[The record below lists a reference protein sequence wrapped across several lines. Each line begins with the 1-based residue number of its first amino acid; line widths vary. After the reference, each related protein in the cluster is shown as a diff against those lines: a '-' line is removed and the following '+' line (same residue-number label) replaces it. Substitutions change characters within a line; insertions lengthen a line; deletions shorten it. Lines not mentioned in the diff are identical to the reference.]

1 MRRLF
6 SFQDRIRLLS
16 KLGTIAGAMIASA
29 LMNAS
34 GYAGTVTF
42 GSGANTFNM
51 EFVTIGNPGNAPDSV
66 KSSGSVGYTFQLGK
80 TEVSRDMIDRYNASY
95 GNGASLAITLADMS
109 STDDNGGDRPAT
121 GVSWNEAARFV
132 NWLNTSTGGHAAYK
146 FTSSGVNDNISLW
159 ESSDEADYNE
169 FNPFRSKR
177 ATYVLPSYQEWY
189 KAAYYDPA
197 KGANGGY
204 WTYPTGSDS
213 VPTKITSNSTTSG
226 TAVYENIAGG
236 TVDVGQAGGE
246 SAYQIMGMAGN
257 ALEWTESN
265 LDSVNGNHSSV
276 NPDFIRVLLGGGFKN
291 QSQFMSSTYM
301 INNLPQDAFP
311 TFQNN
316 DFGFRVAVL
325 SPGGGG
331 GEVPEPTS
339 MAIFGLGALGFV
351 YRAHRKRNAQRV

>member
-6 SFQDRIRLLS
+6 SFQGRMRLLS
-16 KLGTIAGAMIASA
+16 KLGAIAGAMIASA

-34 GYAGTVTF
+34 SYAGTVTF

-51 EFVTIGNPGNAPDSV
+51 EFLTIGNPGNAPDSV

-80 TEVSRDMIDRYNASY
+80 TEVSRDMIAKYNASY

-109 STDDNGGDRPAT
+109 STGDNGGVRPAT

-132 NWLNTSTGGHAAYK
+132 NWLNTSAGGHAAYK

-159 ESSDEADYNE
+159 DSSDGADYDA

-204 WTYPTGSDS
+204 WIYPTASDS
-213 VPTKITSNSTTSG
+213 APTKITSNSTASG
-226 TAVYENIAGG
+226 TAVYDNFSGG
-236 TVDVGQAGGE
+236 TVDVDQAGGE
-246 SAYQIMGMAGN
+246 SGWQCTRM
-257 ALEWTESN
+257 
-265 LDSVNGNHSSV
+265 D
-276 NPDFIRVLLGGGFKN
+276 
-291 QSQFMSSTYM
+291 
-301 INNLPQDAFP
+301 
-311 TFQNN
+311 
-316 DFGFRVAVL
+316 
-325 SPGGGG
+325 
-331 GEVPEPTS
+331 
-339 MAIFGLGALGFV
+339 
-351 YRAHRKRNAQRV
+351 